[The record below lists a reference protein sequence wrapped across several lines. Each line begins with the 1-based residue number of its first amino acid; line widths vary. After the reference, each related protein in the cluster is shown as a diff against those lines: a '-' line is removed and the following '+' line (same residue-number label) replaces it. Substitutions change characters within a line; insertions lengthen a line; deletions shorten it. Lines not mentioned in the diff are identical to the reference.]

1 LKTVTILSSPV
12 ETTASGIGTQKW
24 LGVVVM
30 KQKMPHTTTT
40 AMKSRDL
47 FRHEELEKERKQIG
61 K

>member
-1 LKTVTILSSPV
+1 LERRS
-12 ETTASGIGTQKW
+12 A

-30 KQKMPHTTTT
+30 KQKVARTTTT

-47 FRHEELEKERKQIG
+47 FRDEELENERKQIG